1 MLKRI
6 FLFILTNIAVMVMFS
21 IVLAILSAL
30 GINTDPNTTVGLI
43 VFSAVFGFLGSFISL
58 ALSKTIALRS
68 VKGRVIEQPTNQDE
82 AWLLST
88 VERLAMQWNLKT
100 PQVAIYDSPDANAF
114 ATGARKNASLI
125 AVSTGLMNAMTRDEV
140 EGVLGHEMAHIGNG
154 DMITMTLIQGVVNTF
169 VVFFS
174 RIVAQ
179 IAAANVKEELSGL
192 VFFIC
197 NIALQI
203 VFGMLASIV
212 VMWFSRMR
220 EYRAD
225 AGSAKHVGSGKMI
238 AALSKLQQIHG
249 QATEPLPQS
258 VNAMGIS
265 ASKDSLFSTHPSL
278 QNRIAKLQQAYVSND
293 RVV

>member
-1 MLKRI
+1 MFKRI
-6 FLFILTNIAVMVMFS
+6 VLFLLTNIAVMVMFS
-21 IVLAILSAL
+21 IVLAILSAF
-30 GINTDPNTTVGLI
+30 GINTDPNTMGGLL

-58 ALSKTIALRS
+58 LLSKTMALRS
-68 VKGRVIEQPTNQDE
+68 VGGRVIENPANQDE

-100 PQVAIYDSPDANAF
+100 PQVAIYDSPDPNAF

-125 AVSTGLMNAMTRDEV
+125 AVSTGLMQCMTKDEV

-154 DMITMTLIQGVVNTF
+154 DMVTMTLIQGVVNTF

-174 RIVAQ
+174 RIIAQ
-179 IAAANVKEELSGL
+179 IAAAQVKEQLAGL
-192 VFFIC
+192 VFFVC
-197 NIALQI
+197 NIVLQI
-203 VFGMLASIV
+203 VFGLLASVV

-225 AGSAKHVGSGKMI
+225 AGSAKFVGTGKMV
-238 AALSKLQQIHG
+238 AALRKLQHMHG
-249 QATEPLPQS
+249 QVENEPLPQS

-265 ASKDSLFSTHPSL
+265 G
-278 QNRIAKLQQAYVSND
+278 
-293 RVV
+293 